1 MTTFTT
7 TVTRRAQT
15 AVPAGIRKR
24 YNIQPGD
31 TLTWIDDGQTI
42 KIIPL
47 PQDTIQALRGCAKD
61 EALTEKLLIS
71 RKEDRERERA

>member
-15 AVPAGIRKR
+15 AVPAGIRQR

-31 TLTWIDDGQTI
+31 TLTWIDEGQTI

-47 PQDTIQALRGCAKD
+47 LQDTIQALRGCAKG
-61 EALTEKLLIS
+61 EELTQKLLTS
-71 RKEDRERERA
+71 RQADLEREHA